1 MSDRHDEKKGP
12 RRVPLLPLRDIV
24 VFPHMVVPLF
34 VGREKSIGA
43 LEEAMGRSGSSG
55 APGAGGKEIFLS
67 AQRKA
72 KTNEPIPEDIFTIGT
87 IGTIIQLL
95 RLPDGTVKVLV
106 EGKRRAAI
114 RRFTQTDGFF
124 TVEIEEIPEV
134 VERSV
139 ELDALVREVHATF
152 ETYVKLNKRIAPEI
166 LISVQTIEDP
176 GQLADT
182 MVGQLQLKLADK
194 QAILEIDSPFK
205 RLSRLY
211 ELIKAEIEILQ
222 VERKIRTRV
231 KKQMEKTQKE
241 YYLNEQMQAIQKE
254 LGDRDEFKNE
264 LTELEERA
272 KQKNLSKEAQ
282 GKVKKELKKL
292 RMMAPMSAE
301 AAVVRNYVDW
311 VLGLPWGEKTEEKL
325 DVVDAERILD
335 EDHYGLK
342 KVKERILE
350 YLAVQALVKKL
361 KGPILCLVGPPGV
374 GKTSL
379 ARSIASATG
388 RAFVRLALG
397 GVRDEAEIRG
407 HRRTY
412 IGALPGKI
420 IQSLKKAGSTNP
432 VFLLDEVDKMS
443 ADFRGDPA
451 AALLE
456 VLDPEQN
463 NTFSDHYLD
472 LDYDLSDV
480 MFITTANYMQGIP
493 VPLQDRME
501 IVQIPGYTEFEKL
514 AIASQYLLPK
524 QQREHGLGDL
534 DIGVP
539 EETLRALV
547 EGYTKEAGV
556 RSLEREIASV
566 CRKIAREYLADRTNT
581 SFKVTPKRLLKYLG
595 PQRFRVGQQQII
607 DEVGVT
613 NGLAV
618 TSHGGDLLVTE
629 VSIVAGKGKL
639 VLTGQLGDVM
649 QESAQAAISYIR
661 SRAPSLGID
670 RDFYSRADIHVHL
683 PEGAI
688 PKDGPSAEIT
698 ICTGMVSAL
707 LRTKVR
713 RDVAMTGEITL
724 RGRVLPIGGLK
735 EKILAA
741 HRGGISTVIFPKENA
756 KDLRDIPKRVL
767 QNLRQVPVAHM
778 DDVLRT
784 ALALDDANDFLKEP
798 SVAVDWRVPVE
809 RRGSERRGPES
820 RIPVAS
826 AAPPA
831 PAVSEAPVSAGS
843 RRASSTGAGAAR
855 ANDVRTAGPEEWPS
869 GRRR

>member
-1 MSDRHDEKKGP
+1 VSEPHDDEPQRK
-12 RRVPLLPLRDIV
+12 RLPLLPLRDIV
-24 VFPHMVVPLF
+24 IFPHMAVPLF
-34 VGREKSIGA
+34 VGREKSLGA
-43 LEEAMGRSGSSG
+43 LGEATARGENR
-55 APGAGGKEIFLS
+55 EIFLS
-67 AQRKA
+67 AQRWPDI
-72 KTNEPIPEDIFTIGT
+72 TEPGPADIFPVGT
-87 IGTIIQLL
+87 LASLIQVLQ
-95 RLPDGTVKVLV
+95 LPDGTVKVFV
-106 EGKRRAAI
+106 EGKRRGII
-114 RRFTQTDGFF
+114 RSFVDSEGFYA
-124 TVEIEEIPEV
+124 VEVEELPQVE
-134 VERSV
+134 ERSAEV
-139 ELDALVREVHATF
+139 AAALASLLATF
-152 ETYVKLNKRIAPEI
+152 ESYVKLSKGPAPELLDSLHSI
-166 LISVQTIEDP
+166 ASAGE
-176 GQLADT
+176 LADT
-182 MVGQLQLKLADK
+182 IAGQLQLNLQSK
-194 QAILEIDSPFK
+194 QALLEMTRPLD
-205 RLSRLY
+205 RLLRLG
-211 ELIKAEIEILQ
+211 ELLRSDIELLQ
-222 VERKIRTRV
+222 SERKLRARHRRQPD
-231 KKQMEKTQKE
+231 KRREEPMPG
-241 YYLNEQMQAIQKE
+241 E
-254 LGDRDEFKNE
+254 LAAAAPRDTGERDDVKNE
-264 LTELEERA
+264 LAELEEKMA
-272 KQKNLSKEAQ
+272 KVQLSAEAAA
-282 GKVKKELKKL
+282 KVKKEMKKL

-301 AAVVRNYVDW
+301 AAVVRGYIDW
-311 VLGLPWGEKTEEKL
+311 VLALPWGVRTEERL
-325 DVVDAERILD
+325 DVTEAERVLD
-335 EDHYGLK
+335 QDHFGLH

-350 YLAVQALVKKL
+350 YLAVQALVKKQ

-379 ARSIASATG
+379 ARSIATATG
-388 RAFVRLALG
+388 RNFVRLALG

-463 NTFSDHYLD
+463 NTFCDHYLD

-480 MFITTANYMQGIP
+480 MFITTANFMQGIP

-501 IVQIPGYTEFEKL
+501 IVHIAGYTEFEKL
-514 AIASQYLLPK
+514 AIASQYLVPK
-524 QQREHGLGDL
+524 QKREHGLGDL
-534 DIGVP
+534 AIGLP
-539 EETLRALV
+539 EETLRTLIQ
-547 EGYTKEAGV
+547 GYTKEAGV

-566 CRKIAREYLADRTNT
+566 CRKIAREYLADRSTT
-581 SFKVTPKRLLKYLG
+581 SFKVTPKRLVKYLG
-595 PQRFRVGQQQII
+595 PQRYRVGQQQSA
-607 DEVGVT
+607 DEIGVT

-661 SRAPSLGID
+661 ARAPSLGID

-688 PKDGPSAEIT
+688 PKDGPSAGIT

-741 HRGGISTVIFPKENA
+741 HRGGISTVIFPKDNA

-767 QNLRQVPVAHM
+767 KAMHLVAVGHM
-778 DDVLRT
+778 DEVLRA
-784 ALALDDANDFLKEP
+784 ALALDEPAEFLKEP
-798 SVAVDWRVPVE
+798 SVPVDWRVPVD
-809 RRGSERRGPES
+809 RRGGDRRGLDA
-820 RIPVAS
+820 RLPVAS
-826 AAPPA
+826 ATPPA
-831 PAVSEAPVSAGS
+831 PGPP
-843 RRASSTGAGAAR
+843 GAAIS
-855 ANDVRTAGPEEWPS
+855 TAAR
-869 GRRR
+869 GRRS

>member
-1 MSDRHDEKKGP
+1 LAPAEAPERDPVSDHREDEPTLK
-12 RRVPLLPLRDIV
+12 RVPLLPLRDIV
-24 VFPHMVVPLF
+24 IFPHMVVPLF
-34 VGREKSIGA
+34 VGREKSLSA
-43 LEEAMGRSGSSG
+43 LSEATARGENQ
-55 APGAGGKEIFLS
+55 EIFLS
-67 AQRKA
+67 AQRWPE
-72 KTNEPIPEDIFTIGT
+72 THEPTPEDIFLVGT
-87 IGTIIQLL
+87 LANLIQVL

-106 EGKRRAAI
+106 EGKRRATI
-114 RRFTQTDGFF
+114 RHFVEAEGFLA
-124 TVEIEEIPEV
+124 VEVEEVAESD
-134 VERSV
+134 ERPA
-139 ELDALVREVHATF
+139 ETAAAGRALLAAF
-152 ETYVKLNKRIAPEI
+152 EGYIKLSKGLAPE
-166 LISVQTIEDP
+166 LMESVHSIESA
-176 GQLADT
+176 GELADT
-182 MVGQLQLKLADK
+182 IAGQLQLKLPNK
-194 QAILEIDSPFK
+194 QALLEMARPLD
-205 RLSRLY
+205 RLLRLA
-211 ELIKAEIEILQ
+211 ELLKSEIEILQ
-222 VERKIRTRV
+222 AERKLRARPRRDKRREEPFV
-231 KKQMEKTQKE
+231 SDPSMSAPKE
-241 YYLNEQMQAIQKE
+241 TSE
-254 LGDRDEFKNE
+254 RDEFKNE
-264 LTELEERA
+264 LAELEEKA
-272 KQKNLSKEAQ
+272 AVTKLSAEAAS
-282 GKVKKELKKL
+282 KVKKEIKKL
-292 RMMAPMSAE
+292 RLMAPMSAE
-301 AAVVRNYVDW
+301 AAVVRSYIDW
-311 VLGLPWGEKTEEKL
+311 VLALPWGVRTEDRL
-325 DVVDAERILD
+325 DVAEAERVLD
-335 EDHYGLK
+335 RDHFGLH

-350 YLAVQALVKKL
+350 YLAVQALVKKQ

-379 ARSIASATG
+379 AQSIARATG
-388 RAFVRLALG
+388 RSFVRLALG

-443 ADFRGDPA
+443 ADFRGDPS

-463 NTFSDHYLD
+463 NSFADHYLD

-501 IVQIPGYTEFEKL
+501 IVHIPGYTEFEKL
-514 AIASQYLLPK
+514 AIAERYLLPK
-524 QQREHGLGDL
+524 QKRDHGLSDL
-534 DIGVP
+534 GIEIP

-547 EGYTKEAGV
+547 QGYTKEAGV
-556 RSLEREIASV
+556 RSLEREIASI
-566 CRKIAREYLADRTNT
+566 CRKIAREYLADRSVTAW
-581 SFKVTPKRLLKYLG
+581 KVTPKRLTKYLG
-595 PQRFRVGQQQII
+595 PQRFRTGQQQIS
-607 DEVGVT
+607 DEVGLT

-688 PKDGPSAEIT
+688 PKDGPSAGIT
-698 ICTGMVSAL
+698 ICTAMVSAL

-741 HRGGISTVIFPKENA
+741 HRGGISTVLFPKDNA

-767 QNLRQVPVAHM
+767 KALHLVPVGHM
-778 DDVLRT
+778 DEVLRA
-784 ALALDDANDFLKEP
+784 ALALDEPGAFLKEP
-798 SVAVDWRVPVE
+798 SVAVDWRIATERRAGE
-809 RRGSERRGPES
+809 RRGMDARM
-820 RIPVAS
+820 PVAS
-826 AAPPA
+826 AAPPE
-831 PAVSEAPVSAGS
+831 PA
-843 RRASSTGAGAAR
+843 ASDAL
-855 ANDVRTAGPEEWPS
+855 VPTAGCRA
-869 GRRR
+869 RR

>member
-1 MSDRHDEKKGP
+1 MAVSDHREEENKLKC
-12 RRVPLLPLRDIV
+12 VPLLPLRDIV
-24 VFPHMVVPLF
+24 IFPHMVVPLF
-34 VGREKSIGA
+34 VGREKSLGA
-43 LEEAMGRSGSSG
+43 LGEATARGENQ
-55 APGAGGKEIFLS
+55 EIFLS
-67 AQRKA
+67 AQRGPEI
-72 KTNEPIPEDIFTIGT
+72 TEPTPDDIFPVGT
-87 IGTIIQLL
+87 LASLIQVLH
-95 RLPDGTVKVLV
+95 LPDGTVKVLV
-106 EGKRRAAI
+106 EGKQRGTI
-114 RRFTQTDGFF
+114 RHFVENEGFF
-124 TVEIEEIPEV
+124 AVEVEPLKETD
-134 VERSV
+134 ERSA
-139 ELDALVREVHATF
+139 EATAAARGLLAAF
-152 ETYVKLNKRIAPEI
+152 ESFIKLSKGLAPE
-166 LISVQTIEDP
+166 LIESVHTIESP
-176 GQLADT
+176 GELADT
-182 MVGQLQLKLADK
+182 VAGQLQLKLAAK
-194 QAILEIDSPFK
+194 QALLEMTNPLE
-205 RLSRLY
+205 RLLR
-211 ELIKAEIEILQ
+211 
-222 VERKIRTRV
+222 
-231 KKQMEKTQKE
+231 
-241 YYLNEQMQAIQKE
+241 
-254 LGDRDEFKNE
+254 
-264 LTELEERA
+264 LTELLRGEIEVLQAERKLRGRPRHKRRDEALLGDPTLAAPKEPVSERDELKSEIAELEEKVA
-272 KQKNLSKEAQ
+272 SVKLSAEALARVRKEM
-282 GKVKKELKKL
+282 KKL

-301 AAVVRNYVDW
+301 AAVVRGYIDW
-311 VLGLPWGEKTEEKL
+311 ILALPWGVRTEDRL
-325 DVVDAERILD
+325 DVAEAERVLD
-335 EDHYGLK
+335 HDHFGLH

-350 YLAVQALVKKL
+350 YLAVQALVQKQ

-379 ARSIASATG
+379 ARSIATATG

-463 NTFSDHYLD
+463 NAFCDHYLD

-501 IVQIPGYTEFEKL
+501 IVQIPGYTEFEKM

-547 EGYTKEAGV
+547 DGYTKEAGV

-566 CRKIAREYLADRTNT
+566 CRKIAREFLADRTNR
-581 SFKVTPKRLLKYLG
+581 SFKVTPKRLVKYLG
-595 PQRFRVGQQQII
+595 PKRFRVGQQQSS

-688 PKDGPSAEIT
+688 PKDGPSAGIT
-698 ICTGMVSAL
+698 LCTGMVSAL

-735 EKILAA
+735 EKVLAA

-767 QNLRQVPVAHM
+767 KNLRLVPVGHM
-778 DDVLRT
+778 DEVLRT
-784 ALALDDANDFLKEP
+784 ALAVDDPSEFLKEP
-798 SVAVDWRVPVE
+798 SVAVDWRVAVE
-809 RRGSERRGPES
+809 RRGSERRGPDS
-820 RIPVAS
+820 RLPVAS

-831 PAVSEAPVSAGS
+831 PTPSEAPVSAI
-843 RRASSTGAGAAR
+843 
-855 ANDVRTAGPEEWPS
+855 
-869 GRRR
+869 GRSPR

>member
-1 MSDRHDEKKGP
+1 VRTEDR
-12 RRVPLLPLRDIV
+12 
-24 VFPHMVVPLF
+24 
-34 VGREKSIGA
+34 
-43 LEEAMGRSGSSG
+43 
-55 APGAGGKEIFLS
+55 
-67 AQRKA
+67 
-72 KTNEPIPEDIFTIGT
+72 
-87 IGTIIQLL
+87 
-95 RLPDGTVKVLV
+95 
-106 EGKRRAAI
+106 
-114 RRFTQTDGFF
+114 
-124 TVEIEEIPEV
+124 
-134 VERSV
+134 
-139 ELDALVREVHATF
+139 
-152 ETYVKLNKRIAPEI
+152 
-166 LISVQTIEDP
+166 
-176 GQLADT
+176 
-182 MVGQLQLKLADK
+182 
-194 QAILEIDSPFK
+194 
-205 RLSRLY
+205 
-211 ELIKAEIEILQ
+211 
-222 VERKIRTRV
+222 
-231 KKQMEKTQKE
+231 
-241 YYLNEQMQAIQKE
+241 
-254 LGDRDEFKNE
+254 
-264 LTELEERA
+264 
-272 KQKNLSKEAQ
+272 
-282 GKVKKELKKL
+282 
-292 RMMAPMSAE
+292 
-301 AAVVRNYVDW
+301 
-311 VLGLPWGEKTEEKL
+311 L
-325 DVVDAERILD
+325 DVTEAERVLD
-335 EDHYGLK
+335 QDHFGLH

-350 YLAVQALVKKL
+350 YLAVQALVKKQ

-379 ARSIASATG
+379 ARSIATATG
-388 RAFVRLALG
+388 RNFVRLALG

-463 NTFSDHYLD
+463 NSFCDHYLD

-493 VPLQDRME
+493 IPLQDRME

-514 AIASQYLLPK
+514 AIAGQYLVPK
-524 QQREHGLGDL
+524 QKRDHGLGEL
-534 DIGVP
+534 DIALP
-539 EETLRALV
+539 EDTLRGLIQ
-547 EGYTKEAGV
+547 GYTKEAGV

-566 CRKIAREYLADRTNT
+566 CRKIAREYLADRSNT
-581 SFKVTPKRLLKYLG
+581 AWKVTPKRLLKYLG
-595 PQRFRVGQQQII
+595 PARFRVGQQQIN
-607 DEVGVT
+607 DEVGIT

-629 VSIVAGKGKL
+629 VSIVSGKGKL

-688 PKDGPSAEIT
+688 PKDGPSAGIT

-767 QNLRQVPVAHM
+767 KSLRLVPVGHM
-778 DDVLRT
+778 DEVLRT
-784 ALALDDANDFLKEP
+784 ALALDDPGEFLKEP
-798 SVAVDWRVPVE
+798 SVAVDWRVAVD
-809 RRGSERRGPES
+809 RRAGERRGPES

-826 AAPPA
+826 ATPPSPGA
-831 PAVSEAPVSAGS
+831 SEAPLS
-843 RRASSTGAGAAR
+843 
-855 ANDVRTAGPEEWPS
+855 TAGRWKR
-869 GRRR
+869 G

>member
-1 MSDRHDEKKGP
+1 
-12 RRVPLLPLRDIV
+12 
-24 VFPHMVVPLF
+24 MVVPLF
-34 VGREKSIGA
+34 VGREKSLGA
-43 LEEAMGRSGSSG
+43 LGEATAQGENQ
-55 APGAGGKEIFLS
+55 EIFLS
-67 AQRKA
+67 AQRWPE
-72 KTNEPIPEDIFTIGT
+72 TSEPGPDDIFPVGT
-87 IGTIIQLL
+87 LANLIQVL

-106 EGKRRAAI
+106 EGKRRATI
-114 RRFTQTDGFF
+114 QRFVESEGFF
-124 TVEIEEIPEV
+124 AVEVEPIAEIDPTSSEAV
-134 VERSV
+134 AAARAV
-139 ELDALVREVHATF
+139 LATF
-152 ETYVKLNKRIAPEI
+152 ESYIKLAKGLAPE
-166 LISVQTIEDP
+166 LLDSVNSIELP
-176 GQLADT
+176 GELADT
-182 MVGQLQLKLADK
+182 IAGQLQLKLATK
-194 QAILEIDSPFK
+194 QSLLEMQRPLD
-205 RLSRLY
+205 RLLKLS
-211 ELIKAEIEILQ
+211 ELLKSEIEVLQ
-222 VERKIRTRV
+222 SERKLRSRPRRAD
-231 KKQMEKTQKE
+231 KR
-241 YYLNEQMQAIQKE
+241 
-254 LGDRDEFKNE
+254 RDEPLLSDPSVAGRDSERDELKNE
-264 LTELEERA
+264 LSELEEKA
-272 KQKNLSKEAQ
+272 AQVKLSPEATTKVRKEI
-282 GKVKKELKKL
+282 KKL
-292 RMMAPMSAE
+292 RLMAPMSAE
-301 AAVVRNYVDW
+301 ASVVRGYIDW
-311 VLGLPWGEKTEEKL
+311 ILALPWGVRTEDRL
-325 DVVDAERILD
+325 DVAEAERVLD
-335 EDHYGLK
+335 LDHFGLR

-350 YLAVQALVKKL
+350 YLAVQALVKKQ

-379 ARSIASATG
+379 ARSIATATG
-388 RAFVRLALG
+388 RSFVRLALG

-463 NTFSDHYLD
+463 NTFGDHYLD

-514 AIASQYLLPK
+514 AIADQYLVPK
-524 QQREHGLGDL
+524 QVREHGIGDL
-534 DIGVP
+534 DISLP
-539 EETLRALV
+539 EETLRTLIQS
-547 EGYTKEAGV
+547 YTKEAGV

-566 CRKIAREYLADRTNT
+566 CRKVAREYLADRSTT
-581 SFKVTPKRLLKYLG
+581 SWKVTSKRLVKYLG
-595 PQRFRVGQQQII
+595 PHRFRVGQQQDT
-607 DEVGVT
+607 DEVGVC

-688 PKDGPSAEIT
+688 PKDGPSAGIT
-698 ICTGMVSAL
+698 LCTGMVSAL
-707 LRTKVR
+707 LRAKVR

-741 HRGGISTVIFPKENA
+741 HRGGISTVIFPKDNA

-767 QNLRQVPVAHM
+767 RSLRLIPVGHM
-778 DDVLRT
+778 DDVLRN
-784 ALALDDANDFLKEP
+784 ALALEEPSEFLKEQ
-798 SVAVDWRVPVE
+798 SVAVDWRIPVD
-809 RRGSERRGPES
+809 RRGGERRGPDP

-826 AAPPA
+826 SVPPA
-831 PAVSEAPVSAGS
+831 PVSPEAVVSTSAFRS
-843 RRASSTGAGAAR
+843 RR
-855 ANDVRTAGPEEWPS
+855 
-869 GRRR
+869 

>member
-1 MSDRHDEKKGP
+1 MADHRDAENKLK
-12 RRVPLLPLRDIV
+12 RVPLLPLRDIV
-24 VFPHMVVPLF
+24 IFPHMVVPLF
-34 VGREKSIGA
+34 VGREKSLGA
-43 LEEAMGRSGSSG
+43 LGEATAHGENQ
-55 APGAGGKEIFLS
+55 EIFLS
-67 AQRKA
+67 AQRGPEI
-72 KTNEPIPEDIFTIGT
+72 TEPTPDDIFPVGT
-87 IGTIIQLL
+87 LASLIQVLH
-95 RLPDGTVKVLV
+95 LPDGTVKVLV
-106 EGKRRAAI
+106 EGKQRGTI
-114 RRFTQTDGFF
+114 RHFDESEGFF
-124 TVEIEEIPEV
+124 AVEVEPLKEID
-134 VERSV
+134 ERSA
-139 ELDALVREVHATF
+139 EMTAAVRGLLAAF
-152 ETYVKLNKRIAPEI
+152 ESFIKLSKGLAPE
-166 LISVQTIEDP
+166 LIESVHTIESP
-176 GQLADT
+176 GELADT
-182 MVGQLQLKLADK
+182 VAAQLQLKLAAK
-194 QAILEIDSPFK
+194 QALLEMTSPLE
-205 RLSRLY
+205 RLLRLT
-211 ELIKAEIEILQ
+211 ELLRGEIEVLQ
-222 VERKIRTRV
+222 AERKLRGRPRHKRREETLASDP
-231 KKQMEKTQKE
+231 TLGSPKE
-241 YYLNEQMQAIQKE
+241 PPS
-254 LGDRDEFKNE
+254 DRDELRSE
-264 LTELEERA
+264 LAELEEKVAQVKLPAEALARVR
-272 KQKNLSKEAQ
+272 KEM
-282 GKVKKELKKL
+282 KKL

-301 AAVVRNYVDW
+301 AAVVRGYIDW
-311 VLGLPWGEKTEEKL
+311 ILALPWGVRTEDRL
-325 DVVDAERILD
+325 DVAEAERVLD
-335 EDHYGLK
+335 HDHFGLH

-350 YLAVQALVKKL
+350 YLAVQALVQKQ

-379 ARSIASATG
+379 ARSIATATG

-463 NTFSDHYLD
+463 NAFNDHYLD

-539 EETLRALV
+539 EEALRVLV
-547 EGYTKEAGV
+547 DGYTKEAGV
-556 RSLEREIASV
+556 RSLEREIAAI
-566 CRKIAREYLADRTNT
+566 CRKIAREYLADRTNR
-581 SFKVTPKRLLKYLG
+581 SFKVTPKRLVKYLG
-595 PQRFRVGQQQII
+595 PQRFRVGQQQSS

-688 PKDGPSAEIT
+688 PKDGPSAGIT

-767 QNLRQVPVAHM
+767 RSLRLVPVAHM

-784 ALALDDANDFLKEP
+784 ALAVEDPSEFLKEP
-798 SVAVDWRVPVE
+798 SVAVDWRVAIERRGNE
-809 RRGSERRGPES
+809 RRGSDS
-820 RIPVAS
+820 RLPVAS
-826 AAPPA
+826 ATPPA
-831 PAVSEAPVSAGS
+831 ASEAPVSARD
-843 RRASSTGAGAAR
+843 RRASSTEAGTTR
-855 ANDVRTAGPEEWPS
+855 ANDVKTAGLEEWPS
-869 GRRR
+869 GRRRRS

>member
-1 MSDRHDEKKGP
+1 VSDNRDDDIAWK
-12 RRVPLLPLRDIV
+12 RVPLLPLRDIV
-24 VFPHMVVPLF
+24 IFPHMVVPLF
-34 VGREKSIGA
+34 VGREKSLSA
-43 LEEAMGRSGSSG
+43 LGEATAQGENQ
-55 APGAGGKEIFLS
+55 EIFLS
-67 AQRKA
+67 AQRWP
-72 KTNEPIPEDIFTIGT
+72 EIPEPAPQDIFHVGT
-87 IGTIIQLL
+87 LANLIQVLN
-95 RLPDGTVKVLV
+95 LPDGTVKVLV
-106 EGKRRAAI
+106 EGKRRGVIRNFVEAEGYYAVEVEESKDVEGNTAETTAAA
-114 RRFTQTDGFF
+114 R
-124 TVEIEEIPEV
+124 
-134 VERSV
+134 
-139 ELDALVREVHATF
+139 ALLATF
-152 ETYVKLNKRIAPEI
+152 ESYIKLSKGLAPE
-166 LISVQTIEDP
+166 LLESVHSIESPGELSDTI
-176 GQLADT
+176 A
-182 MVGQLQLKLADK
+182 GQLQLKLGSKQALLEMTRPLDRLLRLSDLLKSEIEVLQAERKLRARPRRPADK
-194 QAILEIDSPFK
+194 RRDEPLSGDST
-205 RLSRLY
+205 LGG
-211 ELIKAEIEILQ
+211 A
-222 VERKIRTRV
+222 
-231 KKQMEKTQKE
+231 KE
-241 YYLNEQMQAIQKE
+241 PN
-254 LGDRDEFKNE
+254 DRDELKNE
-264 LTELEERA
+264 LAELEERA
-272 KQKNLSKEAQ
+272 AQAKLSAEAAAR
-282 GKVKKELKKL
+282 VKKEMKKL

-301 AAVVRNYVDW
+301 AAVVRGYIDW
-311 VLGLPWGEKTEEKL
+311 ILALPWGVRTEDRL
-325 DVVDAERILD
+325 DVAEAERVLD
-335 EDHYGLK
+335 QDHFGLH

-350 YLAVQALVKKL
+350 YLAVQALVKKQ

-379 ARSIASATG
+379 ARSIATATG
-388 RAFVRLALG
+388 RNFVRLALG

-463 NTFSDHYLD
+463 NSFCDHYLD
-472 LDYDLSDV
+472 LDYDLSDA

-501 IVQIPGYTEFEKL
+501 IVQLPGYTEFEKL
-514 AIASQYLLPK
+514 AIADQYLIPK
-524 QQREHGLGDL
+524 QKREHGLGDL
-534 DIGVP
+534 DVAVP
-539 EETLRALV
+539 EDTVRALIQ
-547 EGYTKEAGV
+547 GYTKEAGV
-556 RSLEREIASV
+556 RSLEREVASI
-566 CRKIAREYLADRTNT
+566 CRKIAREYLGDRTAK
-581 SFKVTPKRLLKYLG
+581 SWKVTPKRLVKYLG
-595 PQRFRVGQQQII
+595 PQRFRIGHHQNV
-607 DEVGVT
+607 DEVGLT

-688 PKDGPSAEIT
+688 PKDGPSAGIT
-698 ICTGMVSAL
+698 ICTAMVSAL

-741 HRGGISTVIFPKENA
+741 HRGGIATVIFPKENA

-767 QNLRQVPVAHM
+767 KSLRLVPVGHM

-784 ALALDDANDFLKEP
+784 ALALEDPSDFLKEP
-798 SVAVDWRVPVE
+798 SVAVDWRVPVDRRAGE
-809 RRGSERRGPES
+809 RRGVDARL
-820 RIPVAS
+820 PVAS
-826 AAPPA
+826 ASPPMPSA
-831 PAVSEAPVSAGS
+831 SDALIPAVGCWP
-843 RRASSTGAGAAR
+843 RR
-855 ANDVRTAGPEEWPS
+855 P
-869 GRRR
+869 

>member
-1 MSDRHDEKKGP
+1 VSNRREDEIVKS
-12 RRVPLLPLRDIV
+12 VPLLPLRDIV

-34 VGREKSIGA
+34 VGREKSLGA
-43 LEEAMGRSGSSG
+43 LGEATAQGEDQ
-55 APGAGGKEIFLS
+55 EIFLS
-67 AQRKA
+67 AQRNPE
-72 KTNEPIPEDIFTIGT
+72 TPEPGPDDIYTVGT
-87 IGTIIQLL
+87 LATLIQVL

-106 EGKRRAAI
+106 EGKRRATI
-114 RRFTQTDGFF
+114 QRFVENEGFF
-124 TVEIEEIPEV
+124 AVEVEPLAETGATSTETVAAA
-134 VERSV
+134 R
-139 ELDALVREVHATF
+139 ALLATF
-152 ETYVKLNKRIAPEI
+152 ESYIKLAKGLAPE
-166 LISVQTIEDP
+166 LLDSVGSIESP
-176 GQLADT
+176 GELADT
-182 MVGQLQLKLADK
+182 IASQLQLKVGSK
-194 QAILEIDSPFK
+194 QQLLEMQSPLDRLL
-205 RLSRLY
+205 RLS
-211 ELIKAEIEILQ
+211 ELLKSEIEILQ
-222 VERKIRTRV
+222 AERKLRSRPRRAD
-231 KKQMEKTQKE
+231 KR
-241 YYLNEQMQAIQKE
+241 
-254 LGDRDEFKNE
+254 RDEPLVSDPSLGAGRDSERDEMKSE
-264 LTELEERA
+264 LAELEEKA
-272 KQKNLSKEAQ
+272 AQVKLSAEAAM
-282 GKVKKELKKL
+282 KVRKELKKL

-301 AAVVRNYVDW
+301 AAVVRGYIDW
-311 VLGLPWGEKTEEKL
+311 ILALPWGVRTEDRL
-325 DVVDAERILD
+325 DVAEAERVLD
-335 EDHYGLK
+335 HDHFGLH

-350 YLAVQALVKKL
+350 YLAVQALVQKQ

-379 ARSIASATG
+379 ARSIATATG
-388 RAFVRLALG
+388 RTFVRLALG
-397 GVRDEAEIRG
+397 GLRDEAEIRG

-463 NTFSDHYLD
+463 STFCDHYMD

-493 VPLQDRME
+493 IPLQDRME

-514 AIASQYLLPK
+514 AIADQYLIPK
-524 QQREHGLGDL
+524 QVREHGMGDL
-534 DIGVP
+534 DISMP
-539 EETLRALV
+539 EETLRALIQS
-547 EGYTKEAGV
+547 YTKEAGV
-556 RSLEREIASV
+556 RSLEREIASI
-566 CRKIAREYLADRTNT
+566 CRKIAREYLADRNNK
-581 SFKVTPKRLLKYLG
+581 SWKVTPKRLLKYLG
-595 PQRFRVGQQQII
+595 PQRFRVGQQQDV
-607 DEVGVT
+607 DEVGVC

-649 QESAQAAISYIR
+649 QESAQAAISYVR
-661 SRAPSLGID
+661 SRAPSLGLD

-688 PKDGPSAEIT
+688 PKDGPSAGIT

-707 LRTKVR
+707 LRAKVR

-767 QNLRQVPVAHM
+767 KSLRLVPVGHM
-778 DDVLRT
+778 DDVLRC
-784 ALALDDANDFLKEP
+784 ALALDNPGEFLKEP
-798 SVAVDWRVPVE
+798 SVAVDWRIPVE
-809 RRGSERRGPES
+809 RRGSDRRGLDS

-826 AAPPA
+826 ATPPD
-831 PAVSEAPVSAGS
+831 PPPGEAVVSTAAC
-843 RRASSTGAGAAR
+843 RAR
-855 ANDVRTAGPEEWPS
+855 E
-869 GRRR
+869 